1 MERPSATDDKSV
13 GPGLKS
19 KYNSMDSKKVPVL
32 SALLFLLVGGAFFN
46 AIPNDFIN
54 YDDPLYVTENVQVRQ
69 GLTREGIAWAFCGT
83 AAGNWHPLTLVSH
96 MLDVQWYGLRPWG
109 HHLTSVLLHVGNTLL
124 VFWVFKQMT
133 GAIGRSFFV
142 AALFGLHP
150 VHVESVAW
158 VAERKDVLSTLFW
171 LLTLWAY
178 LCYTQNV
185 TSGRRRVTGIEEI
198 SSASNPS
205 HSTRHPLLFYGLA
218 LLFFGLGLMA
228 KPMLVTMPCILLLL
242 DYWPLKRWEGKGAW
256 FLIVEKTPFF
266 LLSGAASTVTF
277 LTQKAVNTVA
287 PLTALP
293 LSARVGN
300 AFVAYGR
307 YLGKLFCPV
316 NLSVHYPYPDKWPWL
331 TVVLAFTLFAAL
343 SFFAVSL
350 RRQQPYLLVGW
361 LWFVGTLVPVIG
373 LVQVGEQSMADRY
386 TYVPLVG
393 MFVFLTWG
401 MEALTQGWRRQTLI
415 LSVFASAIIIA
426 CAILTH
432 QQIAWWKNSETLFR
446 HATMVTRN
454 NYKAHALLADAL
466 SREKHFPEA
475 TGQLQEA
482 IRLQPNIPD
491 LHYHLG
497 TTLEDEGR
505 MDEAI
510 NQYQETLTLNPNL
523 ADVHN
528 RLGMALGHQGLPDE
542 AIRQF
547 QEALRLAPRSD
558 DIHYNL
564 GNALARTG
572 RLPEAAIQLQE
583 ALKLKPDDARAR
595 NNFGVVLFR
604 EKRVDEAIQQLQEAL
619 KLQPDYSEARKNLA
633 VAQETKNAASRSPLE
648 PARP

>member
-19 KYNSMDSKKVPVL
+19 KHNSLDSKKVPVL

-69 GLTREGIAWAFCGT
+69 GLTWEGITWAFCGT

-178 LCYTQNV
+178 VCYTQNMA
-185 TSGRRRVTGIEEI
+185 SGRRRVTGIEEI

-205 HSTRHPLLFYGLA
+205 HGTRHPSLFYGLA

-277 LTQKAVNTVA
+277 LTQKGVNTVA
-287 PLTALP
+287 ELHC
-293 LSARVGN
+293 R
-300 AFVAYGR
+300 R
-307 YLGKLFCPV
+307 
-316 NLSVHYPYPDKWPWL
+316 DKR
-331 TVVLAFTLFAAL
+331 AAEE
-343 SFFAVSL
+343 S
-350 RRQQPYLLVGW
+350 
-361 LWFVGTLVPVIG
+361 
-373 LVQVGEQSMADRY
+373 
-386 TYVPLVG
+386 
-393 MFVFLTWG
+393 
-401 MEALTQGWRRQTLI
+401 
-415 LSVFASAIIIA
+415 FASAGA
-426 CAILTH
+426 
-432 QQIAWWKNSETLFR
+432 
-446 HATMVTRN
+446 
-454 NYKAHALLADAL
+454 
-466 SREKHFPEA
+466 
-475 TGQLQEA
+475 
-482 IRLQPNIPD
+482 
-491 LHYHLG
+491 
-497 TTLEDEGR
+497 GR
-505 MDEAI
+505 GGRDC
-510 NQYQETLTLNPNL
+510 
-523 ADVHN
+523 
-528 RLGMALGHQGLPDE
+528 
-542 AIRQF
+542 
-547 QEALRLAPRSD
+547 ALRGRELRLRSRAGTAG
-558 DIHYNL
+558 L
-564 GNALARTG
+564 G
-572 RLPEAAIQLQE
+572 
-583 ALKLKPDDARAR
+583 
-595 NNFGVVLFR
+595 
-604 EKRVDEAIQQLQEAL
+604 
-619 KLQPDYSEARKNLA
+619 
-633 VAQETKNAASRSPLE
+633 
-648 PARP
+648 